1 VGDQNDPRASVRDRS
16 RATVIAK
23 LREHGRVSQAQI
35 ARETGLSRT
44 TVSGVVGELRDRG
57 LLDEVDQGERQP
69 QSGSRGGRPPVV
81 ISLTHLA
88 GAVIGIDFGHS
99 HVRVMAADFGHSVLA
114 ERERQLAVDAD
125 AVGALDGAAELV
137 EEVIREAGLQRS
149 MVLGAAMGI
158 PGPVDRERGTI
169 ASNSILPAWVGVHA
183 AEEIGRRIGLPV
195 EVDNDANL
203 GALAE
208 YTLGAGRG
216 CSELAYIKL
225 SSGIGCG
232 LVLRG
237 HAYRGASGIA
247 GEIGHT
253 CIDEGGPYCYCG
265 NRGCLETLVG
275 GSAIVGMLRRTYGED
290 LTLGHVLE
298 MAGAGEAACRRAIQ
312 DAGRHV
318 GVAVANLCNLL
329 NPQRVVVGGQLS
341 LAADLLLDPL
351 RDSFRRYAVQAAAES
366 VEIVAGQLGE
376 RAEVIGALALGMRR
390 FEPVLAGY
398 P

>member
-1 VGDQNDPRASVRDRS
+1 MRDRS
-16 RATVIAK
+16 RASVIAK

-44 TVSGVVGELRDRG
+44 TVSGVVGELRDQG
-57 LLDEVDQGERQP
+57 LLDEVDQGELQP

-81 ISLTHLA
+81 ISLTQLA

-99 HVRVMAADFGHSVLA
+99 HVRVMAADFSHSVLA
-114 ERERQLAVDAD
+114 ERERQLAVDGD
-125 AVGALDGAAELV
+125 AVGALDSAAELV
-137 EEVIREAGLQRS
+137 EEVIRDAGLERS
-149 MVLGAAMGI
+149 MVLGAAMGV
-158 PGPVDRERGTI
+158 PGPVDREHGTI
-169 ASNSILPAWVGVHA
+169 ASNSILPDWAGVRA
-183 AEEIGRRIGLPV
+183 VEEIRRRIGLPV
-195 EVDNDANL
+195 AVDNDANL

-208 YTLGAGRG
+208 YTIGAGQG

-225 SSGIGCG
+225 STGIGCG

-275 GSAIVGMLRRTYGED
+275 GSAIVEMLRRTHGED
-290 LTLGHVLE
+290 LTLGRVLA
-298 MAGAGEAACRRAIQ
+298 MAAGGEAACRRAIQ

-341 LAADLLLDPL
+341 LAGDLLLDPM
-351 RDSFRRYAVQAAAES
+351 RDSFSRYAVQAAAES

-376 RAEVIGALALGMRR
+376 RAEVIGALALGMRS
-390 FEPVLAGY
+390 FEPVLA
-398 P
+398 PRP